1 MTRKQLFLMLLA
13 LWISFSMYAQDKL
26 SFDLQS
32 AKEYALKYNK
42 TIRNSGLSVSQSQEK
57 LWEAISAGLPQ
68 INAKTDYSNSMGA
81 KISIQFQEDMPATE
95 IPIKPTSNFNLQV
108 GQLLFNGNYI
118 VGVQIAKL
126 LGTFS
131 EKDLARTE
139 RDVISQLTQSYYLVK
154 VSEESLKIL
163 KANTENLQAIYK
175 KTEPMVQVGMREK
188 YELDQLLVQVNSLN
202 NAYNTAERQYEVAK
216 NMLRLQLGV
225 SAETEIVLT
234 EDLAGLLEIDQ
245 VRACLAS
252 SFDVDQNVDYQ
263 LMNLQEQMSEKQVS
277 MQKSNYLPTISGYY
291 SFTHKI
297 LKPAFDMSPAHVMGL
312 QMNIPV
318 FSSGERRSKVRQ
330 AKIDLE
336 TAQNNKML
344 LEDQLGIQY
353 KQLTF
358 NLKSAVE
365 NYENQERNI
374 QVARDVYENLKQK
387 YEQGFISGLELT
399 SADNNY
405 LKAESDLLS
414 AKLEVLKAQNE
425 LNTLTGNIK

>member
-1 MTRKQLFLMLLA
+1 MTRKQLFLMLFA
-13 LWISFSMYAQDKL
+13 LWISFSTYAQDKL

-42 TIRNSGLSVSQSQEK
+42 TIRNSGLSVNQSQEK

-68 INAKTDYSNSMGA
+68 VNAKTDYTNAMGA

-118 VGVQIAKL
+118 VGVQLAKM

-131 EKDLARTE
+131 EKNLDRTE

-175 KTEPMVQVGMREK
+175 KTEPLVQVGMREK

-245 VRACLAS
+245 VRSCLAG
-252 SFDVDQNVDYQ
+252 SFDVDRNIDYQ
-263 LMNLQEQMSEKQVS
+263 LMNLQ
-277 MQKSNYLPTISGYY
+277 
-291 SFTHKI
+291 
-297 LKPAFDMSPAHVMGL
+297 
-312 QMNIPV
+312 
-318 FSSGERRSKVRQ
+318 
-330 AKIDLE
+330 
-336 TAQNNKML
+336 
-344 LEDQLGIQY
+344 
-353 KQLTF
+353 
-358 NLKSAVE
+358 
-365 NYENQERNI
+365 
-374 QVARDVYENLKQK
+374 
-387 YEQGFISGLELT
+387 
-399 SADNNY
+399 
-405 LKAESDLLS
+405 
-414 AKLEVLKAQNE
+414 
-425 LNTLTGNIK
+425 